1 VKPRLTPEKAFTL
14 IEMLAVI
21 AMFAILAVLLLPML
35 SRAKGTARRTICLNN
50 LRQIN
55 LGVRLYCDDSS
66 DITPATGSGPGMT
79 NLPWIAYKELMKQY
93 VGLNGLSSS
102 QDTIFACPAD
112 TFHYYGFG
120 LKTNGSGQFNL
131 FESHSHH
138 DQAKYDYSS
147 YTFNGM
153 NLDSD
158 FAGPATG
165 GSRSGIA
172 GRPISSI
179 KNPARTI
186 LVAES
191 PAFAPYSWHQPKW
204 PAPGVL
210 FLSNDA
216 RDVLSFVDGHVSYSK
231 MYWDSN
237 RVTHFMGM
245 AFPQIACSYDPPDG
259 YDYQWSGD

>member
-1 VKPRLTPEKAFTL
+1 MKLRLTVEKAFTL
-14 IEMLAVI
+14 VEMLAVI
-21 AMFAILAVLLLPML
+21 AMIAILAALLLPVL
-35 SRAKGTARRTICLNN
+35 SRAKNTAKRTTCLNN
-50 LRQIN
+50 LHQIN
-55 LGVRLYCDDSS
+55 LGIRMYCNDSS
-66 DITPATGSGPGMT
+66 DITPATKSGTGIT
-79 NLPWIAYKELMKQY
+79 NLPWIAYKELMKHY
-93 VGLNGLSSS
+93 VGLNGPSSS

-112 TFHYYGFG
+112 TFHYHGFG
-120 LKTNGSGQFNL
+120 MKTKSSGQFNL
-131 FESHSHH
+131 FESHSRH

-153 NLDSD
+153 NLDPD
-158 FAGPATG
+158 FASLATDG
-165 GSRSGIA
+165 FRPGIG
-172 GRPISSI
+172 GRPLSSI

-191 PAFAPYSWHQPKW
+191 PAFFPYSWHQPKW
-204 PAPGVL
+204 PPPGVL
-210 FLSNDA
+210 FLFNDA

-245 AFPQIACSYDPPDG
+245 SFPQMTCFYDPPDG